1 MSKINDLDA
10 LAWEAGRRGISYG
23 ALTARMT
30 EEELCRIRNCYREYI
45 TEKRKEEARRLRAE
59 KARARRKKK

>member
-1 MSKINDLDA
+1 MSDLDA
-10 LAWEAGRRGISYG
+10 LAWEARRRGISYG
-23 ALTARMT
+23 VLAARIT
-30 EEELCRIRNCYREYI
+30 ETELCRIRNNYQEYI